1 TLSLTEFTAW
11 MHRETPHNL
20 VSDFSVRIMGS
31 SSILWGYS
39 QGGGVAA
46 AAEVHASYAP
56 DVNIREGFAGGVPAD
71 LLSTARA
78 LEGSPLLGALGYAI
92 AGMYEAHPK
101 IRAHVEE
108 LLNERGNQ
116 WIADSS
122 KHCIFDFFLT
132 MPIPDSRMKNNASEM
147 LRLMSLCSASSRYG
161 CSCPPIAY
169 FLRARRAVG
178 RTTPW
183 LRSCSF
189 S

>member
-1 TLSLTEFTAW
+1 
-11 MHRETPHNL
+11 MH
-20 VSDFSVRIMGS
+20 D
-31 SSILWGYS
+31 
-39 QGGGVAA
+39 
-46 AAEVHASYAP
+46 SYAP
-56 DVNIREGFAGGVPAD
+56 GVNIRGGFAGGAHAD

-92 AGMYEAHPK
+92 AGMYETHPE

-122 KHCIFDFFLT
+122 KHCIFDSFLT
-132 MPIPDSRMKNNASEM
+132 MPIPDSRMKNDASEM
-147 LRLMSLCSASSRYG
+147 LRLMSLCATSSRYG
-161 CSCPPIAY
+161 CSCPTIAC
-169 FLRARRAVG
+169 FLQVRRAVG

>member
-1 TLSLTEFTAW
+1 

-101 IRAHVEE
+101 IRAHVEV

-147 LRLMSLCSASSRYG
+147 LRLMSLCAASSRYG